1 MVIQLVSWP
10 YTSMIM
16 IIFIFLMVPF
26 NMPMAAFQ
34 IIATPLAR
42 PHMLDDFFTRALLAG
57 VGLAVIVGPLG
68 CLIIWRQMAFFGDT
82 LAHAALLGIA
92 LAVMADLSPMIGV
105 PVVTVASCV
114 ALLVAKNSQRLSS
127 DTILAILAHSTLAC
141 GLVLITISGSR
152 AVNVNGLLFGDILAV
167 SKTDL
172 MVIYGGGALIMGIIF
187 WQWRRLLA
195 AIVSPEIAEAEGLSP
210 QRAEWLFMIL
220 IAFVVSISL
229 KLVGVLLITALMIIP
244 AAAAR
249 RFGGSPELMAAMA
262 SVFGVIG
269 SVGGL
274 YGSAYFDTPSGP
286 SIILASALI
295 LVIVMILP
303 RPVFKLMIRRGAK

>member
-1 MVIQLVSWP
+1 M
-10 YTSMIM
+10 
-16 IIFIFLMVPF
+16 F
-26 NMPMAAFQ
+26 
-34 IIATPLAR
+34 
-42 PHMLDDFFTRALLAG
+42 DDFFTRALLAG
-57 VGLAVIVGPLG
+57 IGLSALVGPLG

-105 PVVTVASCV
+105 PVVTLATCV
-114 ALLVAKNSQRLSS
+114 ALLVAKNSERLSS
-127 DTILAILAHSTLAC
+127 DTILAILAHSTLAF
-141 GLVLITISGSR
+141 GLVLIAISGSR

-167 SKTDL
+167 STNDL
-172 MVIYGGGALIMGIIF
+172 AVIYGGGAIVMGIIF

-262 SVFGVIG
+262 SLFGVIG
-269 SVGGL
+269 IVSGL

-286 SIILASALI
+286 SIILASAFSLA
-295 LVIVMILP
+295 IVMLLP
-303 RPVFKLMIRRGAK
+303 RPVYHRIIRRGAK

>member
-1 MVIQLVSWP
+1 
-10 YTSMIM
+10 
-16 IIFIFLMVPF
+16 
-26 NMPMAAFQ
+26 
-34 IIATPLAR
+34 
-42 PHMLDDFFTRALLAG
+42 MLDDFFTRALFAG
-57 VGLAVIVGPLG
+57 IGLSVIVGPLG

-105 PVVTVASCV
+105 PVVTVATCV

-127 DTILAILAHSTLAC
+127 DTILAILAHSTLAF
-141 GLVLITISGSR
+141 GLVLIAISGSR

-167 SKTDL
+167 SKIDL
-172 MVIYGGGALIMGIIF
+172 MIIYGGGALIMGTIF

-244 AAAAR
+244 AAAR
-249 RFGGSPELMAAMA
+249 RFGGSPELMAVMA

-295 LVIVMILP
+295 LAIVMILP
-303 RPVFKLMIRRGAK
+303 RPVYKLMIRRGAK

>member
-1 MVIQLVSWP
+1 M
-10 YTSMIM
+10 
-16 IIFIFLMVPF
+16 F
-26 NMPMAAFQ
+26 
-34 IIATPLAR
+34 
-42 PHMLDDFFTRALLAG
+42 DDFFTRALLAG
-57 VGLAVIVGPLG
+57 IGLSALVGPLG
-68 CLIIWRQMAFFGDT
+68 CLIIWRRMSFFGDT

-105 PVVTVASCV
+105 PVVTLATCV

-127 DTILAILAHSTLAC
+127 DTILAILAHSTLAF
-141 GLVLITISGSR
+141 GLVLIAISGSR

-167 SKTDL
+167 STNDL
-172 MVIYGGGALIMGIIF
+172 VVIYGGGAIVMGIIF
-187 WQWRRLLA
+187 WRWRRLLA

-249 RFGGSPELMAAMA
+249 HFGGSPELMAAMA
-262 SVFGVIG
+262 SLFGVIG
-269 SVGGL
+269 SVSGL

-286 SIILASALI
+286 SIILASAFI
-295 LVIVMILP
+295 LAIVMLLP
-303 RPVFKLMIRRGAK
+303 RPVYHRIIRRGAK